1 MRVAAPS
8 PITRLYR
15 SCHAPRQ
22 GPRFKRRDQPS
33 QLRPVEARFDLN
45 PKTARQHYAQ
55 LPALLGRPSR
65 HPLTTC
71 IADLNQLDR
80 NDLLRAYRPRRPPP
94 PRIQRMHAQASR
106 RAKLFAP
113 QTTLLELN
121 YELRCLRPAPPA
133 KLSDFSCSIHDSTS
147 TQQKANRKSVVARM
161 DTDNLQT
168 LTQTYNGSGNSA
180 TFSYTW
186 LVSVLSSPLA

>member
-1 MRVAAPS
+1 
-8 PITRLYR
+8 
-15 SCHAPRQ
+15 
-22 GPRFKRRDQPS
+22 
-33 QLRPVEARFDLN
+33 
-45 PKTARQHYAQ
+45 
-55 LPALLGRPSR
+55 
-65 HPLTTC
+65 
-71 IADLNQLDR
+71 
-80 NDLLRAYRPRRPPP
+80 
-94 PRIQRMHAQASR
+94 MHAQASR